1 MADIYDIIVQGIKDA
16 EGLSDVGLTA
26 RLKQLQPSV
35 RALRSA
41 YRNYPVWV
49 PYEKTDIQAA
59 YLLTYFP
66 HYYQLIYKVL
76 IEDYPSIFLDKYRV
90 KLVYFG
96 GGPGPEIYGTI
107 KYIVNN
113 RLEVTTVDVLLF
125 DINAL
130 QWKYSHD
137 ILQNHLLPDFVKP
150 GLQVNF
156 SFNYCDLT
164 KALDENLYKNYLT
177 GCNLLVFQNCLN
189 EIPIAFTGRLKENV
203 QMIFKLLPEGGSLLL
218 SDLTGG
224 TPAVTSLMQNIES
237 QLNSFYKGQV
247 RVLHSI
253 VEHYSSE
260 TIQSVHH
267 IPSSLIRQ
275 FLLDGQDGLI
285 PRKWLKYNYCFL
297 LKSDITP
304 KAEIE
309 IENGLQAI
317 YTPLNFVN
325 GDANNYLNEKSFVG
339 IDFGTSTT
347 VVSLAKVVD
356 GGIKTEAIS
365 IIQKDEHGHSCFR
378 PLIHS
383 AIALKDSRL
392 LFGCHAY
399 ELKSDLGKNINIW
412 HSFKMELG
420 AANNVQYSDSVL
432 YDNLD
437 YPINNTHDAITLYFK
452 YIKSQVE
459 NHIKEHFL
467 PGKIEYAVS
476 IPASFLESERMD
488 LLRCLED
495 AGIVVGSNPFI
506 DEPIAAV
513 LNYLFES
520 TDTGFLDEPKK
531 IMVIDCGAG
540 TCDVSILEIGK
551 KANGAYSK
559 NLSISRFGKIG
570 GKLLDCMIADQVLW
584 KQLASQ
590 HSNILSCSKAE
601 KEFILESL
609 TEIGEKLK
617 IKLCRSLYVESSNN
631 YQLPGT
637 AKSSDMT
644 WIIDEDVNL
653 KDGTQLNFAKP
664 AISYEQFNGIMKQ
677 YTAFYLSDHIPV
689 NTVNYSIQS
698 ALEKSGLLKS
708 GISEVLL
715 TGGGAR
721 NPYLIS
727 LIADFF
733 SDSVII
739 IPDNIQE
746 HVSKGAAIHSLALNT
761 FGVNLIKPI
770 LSDDLYIRNHAGSLL
785 LFPAGTEIPSNDRRI
800 EVNTLISDQD
810 FIEIPVFNASI
821 AEPLKVISFP
831 CKSGTRYLLHF
842 FINPEK
848 WLDCEVTEN
857 GVEID
862 YEVIFPSVTDQS
874 YPFNISEGNFQG

>member
-1 MADIYDIIVQGIKDA
+1 MGDIYDIIVQGIKDA
-16 EGLSDVGLTA
+16 EGLSDIGLTA

-35 RALRSA
+35 KALRSA
-41 YRNYPVWV
+41 YRTYPVYV
-49 PYEKTDIQAA
+49 PYEKTEIQAA
-59 YLLTYFP
+59 YLITYFP

-76 IEDYPSIFLDKYRV
+76 IEDYPSIFKDTQRV

-113 RLEVTTVDVLLF
+113 RPEVTTIDVLLL
-125 DINAL
+125 DINAV
-130 QWKYSHD
+130 QWKYSHN
-137 ILQNHLLPDFVKP
+137 ILQNHLLPAFVKP
-150 GLQVNF
+150 GLQVKF

-164 KALDENLYKNYLT
+164 KALDENLYKGFIS

-189 EIPIAFTGRLKENV
+189 EIPIAFTDRLKENV
-203 QMIFKLLPEGGSLLL
+203 QLIFNLLPEGGSLLL

-224 TPAVTSLMQNIES
+224 TQAVTSLMQNIES
-237 QLNSFYKGQV
+237 ELYTLYKGDV
-247 RVLHSI
+247 KVLHSVI
-253 VEHYSSE
+253 EHSSSE

-267 IPSSLIRQ
+267 IPSPLIRKY
-275 FLLDGQDGLI
+275 LLDGQDGLI

-297 LKSDITP
+297 SKSNNTP
-304 KAEIE
+304 KAEMD

-317 YTPLNFVN
+317 YTPFNFVN
-325 GDANNYLNEKSFVG
+325 SDANNYLNEKSFVG

-347 VVSLAKVVD
+347 VVSQAQVIN
-356 GGIKTEAIS
+356 GEIKTAAIP
-365 IIQKDEHGHSCFR
+365 IKQKDDQGYSCSK

-399 ELKSDLGKNINIW
+399 DLKSVLSKNINIW

-420 AANNVQYSDSVL
+420 VSNNVQYSDSVL
-432 YDNLD
+432 YNNHD

-459 NHIKEHFL
+459 NHIKENGL
-467 PGKIEYAVS
+467 PMKIEYAVS
-476 IPASFLESERMD
+476 IPASFLESERID
-488 LLRCLED
+488 LLKCLEE
-495 AGIVVGSNPFI
+495 AKIVVGSNPFI

-520 TDTGFLDEPKK
+520 TDKGFLDVQKK

-540 TCDVSILEIGK
+540 TCDVSILEVGK
-551 KANGAYSK
+551 NANGAYSK

-570 GKLLDCMIADQVLW
+570 GKLLDRMIADQVLW
-584 KQLASQ
+584 KQLSSQ
-590 HSNILSCSKAE
+590 HINLFSCSSAE
-601 KEFILESL
+601 KEVILESL

-617 IKLCRSLYVESSNN
+617 IKLCRNLHVESSNN
-631 YQLPGT
+631 YHLSDT
-637 AKSSDMT
+637 AKSSDLI
-644 WIIDEDVNL
+644 WIMDEEINL
-653 KDGTQLNFAKP
+653 KDGKHLNFAKP
-664 AISYEQFNGIMKQ
+664 KISYKQFYDIMNQ
-677 YTAFYLSDHIPV
+677 YAAFNISDQIHV
-689 NTVNYSIQS
+689 NTINYSIQS
-698 ALEKSGLLKS
+698 ALEKSKLLKS
-708 GISEVLL
+708 DISVVLL

-727 LIADFF
+727 LIAGFF
-733 SDSVII
+733 SNSEII

-770 LSDDLYIRNHAGSLL
+770 LSDDLHIRNHAGSFL
-785 LFPAGTEIPSNDRRI
+785 LFPAGTEIPSNDKRI
-800 EVNTLISDQD
+800 EVTTQISDQD
-810 FIEIPVFNASI
+810 FIEIPIFNSSI

-831 CKSGTRYLLHF
+831 CKSGSRYQLHF
-842 FINPEK
+842 YINPEK
-848 WLDCEVTEN
+848 WLECEVTEN
-857 GVEID
+857 EVEIEH
-862 YEVIFPSVTDQS
+862 EVKYPLLFEQH
-874 YPFNISEGNFQG
+874 YPFNITEEI